1 MHKLAV
7 YYCSHVLYKLYKI
20 IFFTKVTKKFVNQK
34 KKEEIKNNTYKHQ
47 LFHHPFYSKVF
58 PFVVNRM
65 FWCWSS
71 NRLHMINRE
80 QNGVKQHYDIN
91 MQHKNLLQMRLLPKP
106 RSGEGV
112 LPYMYISHNGVCRPK
127 GYGSCTIL
135 VWKLV

>member
-1 MHKLAV
+1 MYCTNYTTLLFLLKLLK
-7 YYCSHVLYKLYKI
+7 SWLI
-20 IFFTKVTKKFVNQK
+20 K
-34 KKEEIKNNTYKHQ
+34 KKIGKIKNNTYKHQ

-71 NRLHMINRE
+71 NRLHVINRE
-80 QNGVKQHYDIN
+80 QNGVKQHHDIN
-91 MQHKNLLQMRLLPKP
+91 MQHANLLQIRLLPKP

-112 LPYMYISHNGVCRPK
+112 LPYMYISHNGMCCPK